1 LNKIL
6 APIRQNVLQPESSL
20 FDNQRV
26 PLNNDNTLVG
36 QTVQNQQ
43 RLPMFNSESSTDLNK
58 GQLQNKYLLFNDW
71 ISYFE

>member
-58 GQLQNKYLLFNDW
+58 GQLQNKYLLFND
-71 ISYFE
+71 